1 MSPGKKPN
9 LSPASTAGLD
19 SIILSTFFF

>member
-9 LSPASTAGLD
+9 LSPASTAGRE
-19 SIILSTFFF
+19 SIILET